1 MDILVK
7 KNWKIWEKD
16 HTVEARTFYRAQKK
30 LPEMESAKQ
39 LRILIKK
46 VYKKGMSILDVGCAA
61 GHYYHSL
68 LKIDRFVKFAGI
80 DATKKYIDYANQIF
94 KKYNNASFFKEDI
107 FKISKK
113 HKKRYDISYSCNLL
127 LHLPSIELPIKNLIN
142 ATKKYCFIRTL
153 VSKRTHLSKFLYD
166 DRFNKSGLPINFVY
180 QNTYSYNFLTKI
192 LKKNGAKKIEFID
205 DKSHYNNIN
214 KEFQKFKNKQDAV
227 TKALKNGQ
235 QIAGSKVFEWKWIK
249 ITL

>member
-1 MDILVK
+1 MVK

-16 HTVEARTFYRAQKK
+16 HSVEARTFNRAQKK

-94 KKYNNASFFKEDI
+94 KKYLQF
-107 FKISKK
+107 
-113 HKKRYDISYSCNLL
+113 
-127 LHLPSIELPIKNLIN
+127 
-142 ATKKYCFIRTL
+142 
-153 VSKRTHLSKFLYD
+153 
-166 DRFNKSGLPINFVY
+166 
-180 QNTYSYNFLTKI
+180 
-192 LKKNGAKKIEFID
+192 
-205 DKSHYNNIN
+205 
-214 KEFQKFKNKQDAV
+214 
-227 TKALKNGQ
+227 
-235 QIAGSKVFEWKWIK
+235 
-249 ITL
+249 